1 MLTCRNRRRR
11 LRGSILSR
19 LRDALP
25 QLALQLD
32 RGTRASS
39 TSMTRS
45 VMRIDSAAFL
55 RAVTMCPG
63 NQLIDMRAYAG
74 LDRDSPLVRVM

>member
-1 MLTCRNRRRR
+1 MSDLLSSLSAGFCPARRSVSKV
-11 LRGSILSR
+11 G
-19 LRDALP
+19 
-25 QLALQLD
+25 LQLD

-55 RAVTMCPG
+55 RAVIMCPG

-74 LDRDSPLVRVM
+74 LDRDSPLVRVG